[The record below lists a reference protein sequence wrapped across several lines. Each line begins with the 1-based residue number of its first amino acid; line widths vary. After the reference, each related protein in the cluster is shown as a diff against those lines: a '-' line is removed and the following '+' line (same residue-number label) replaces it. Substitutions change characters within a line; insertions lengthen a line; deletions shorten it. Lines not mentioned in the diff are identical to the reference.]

1 MRVLTA
7 KGGEYTIS
15 DDLRERLAFLEDGR
29 LFIAKTFTFDGHVRG
44 FISRL
49 KHNETPFT
57 IHHTDLTVIAD
68 YYNNDTS
75 SSVQKIE
82 HSDMQ
87 KAAKLLFEKGV
98 SLRSS
103 DIHIRVSKRE
113 HTQIYFRVHNDLE
126 FIAEHPY
133 EYGCQL
139 CTTIYQAMA
148 DVSDSTFEP
157 LSRQDARISE
167 REKIPTNLDGIRIAT
182 SPQVDGYVMVL
193 RLLYNDTSNDFSL
206 TNLGYSQAQVDSV
219 EYMKKRPTGVIIIG
233 GPTGSGKSTTLQRVL
248 GSIIEETGGR
258 KHIITVEDPPEYPIP
273 GAVQTP
279 VTNASSEEERSREY
293 QKAIKAAMRLDPD
306 IIMLSEV
313 RDNPTSKLV
322 VQAAM
327 TGHQVWTTVHANS
340 ALAIINR
347 MTDLG
352 VQPEL
357 LSDPTVIAGLICQ
370 RLVKK
375 LCPHCKKPFSEHI
388 NDFDGKDVNRFMSVL
403 NIANVFVQGNGCD
416 HCRGSGTSGRTVVA
430 ETIVTD
436 NALMKFIRDGDRMG
450 ALDYVK
456 QQHAGMTM
464 LEHAILKITA
474 GEVDPFLAEDVV
486 GSLTAGVIERDHRV
500 SSNELKNQ

>member
-7 KGGEYTIS
+7 KNGEYEAS
-15 DDLRERLAFLEDGR
+15 DGLREKLAFLEDGR
-29 LFIAKTFTFDGHVRG
+29 LFIAKSFAFDAHVRG
-44 FISRL
+44 FVSRL
-49 KHNETPFT
+49 KHKEVQFT
-57 IHHTDLTVIAD
+57 IHHADLSVISD
-68 YYNNDTS
+68 YYSNDSTRAS
-75 SSVQKIE
+75 PKVEQ
-82 HSDMQ
+82 SDMQ
-87 KAAKLLFEKGV
+87 KAAKALFEKGV
-98 SLRSS
+98 TLRAS
-103 DIHIRVSKRE
+103 DIHLRVSKRGR
-113 HTQIYFRVHNDLE
+113 TQIFFRVHNDLE
-126 FIAEHPY
+126 FVAEHPY
-133 EYGCQL
+133 EYGNLL

-167 REKIPTNLDGIRIAT
+167 KEKIPQNLDGIRIAT

-206 TNLGYSQAQVDSV
+206 TKLGYSQSQVDSI
-219 EYMKKRPTGVIIIG
+219 EYMKKRPTGVIVIG

-248 GSIIEETGGR
+248 GSVIEESGGR

-279 VTNASSEEERSREY
+279 VTNAASEDERSREY

-313 RDNPTSKLV
+313 RDKPTSRLV
-322 VQAAM
+322 IQAAM

-340 ALAIINR
+340 ALAIIDR

-357 LSDPTVIAGLICQ
+357 LSDPTVIAGLVCQ

-375 LCPHCKKPFSEHI
+375 LCPHCKKPISEHMH
-388 NDFDGKDVNRFMSVL
+388 DFEQKDIRRFMSVL
-403 NIANVFVQGNGCD
+403 TMAGVYIQGNGCD
-416 HCRGSGTSGRTVVA
+416 QCRGSGTAGRTVVA

-436 NALMKFIRDGDRMG
+436 NALMKFIKEGDRIG
-450 ALDYVK
+450 AIEYVR
-456 QQHAGMTM
+456 QQHAGMSM
-464 LEHAILKITA
+464 LEHAIQKINA
-474 GEVDPFLAEDVV
+474 GDVDPFLAEDVV
-486 GSLTAGVIERDHRV
+486 GSLTAGIIELDHRI
-500 SSNELKNQ
+500 SSNELKQQ